1 MSRHSAYSHSAND
14 LSRRS
19 AALLTRISMRPNWL
33 SAASAIAC
41 TALASATSPIWTSA
55 LPPAASI
62 SRTTASA
69 SVCLLRALTRTD
81 APSAASVS
89 AIARP
94 ILRPA
99 PVTIATLPVSS
110 LVMTSLSAQRRK
122 VDAAPVE
129 RRQQFQGS
137 IALRLCPAAV
147 RGIEGKFVDHV
158 LPRQRLLGAAAQMR
172 LPLLDHAA
180 VLQGD
185 ADMAGIVVWI
195 GILGIDH
202 EFDFR

>member
-1 MSRHSAYSHSAND
+1 
-14 LSRRS
+14 
-19 AALLTRISMRPNWL
+19 
-33 SAASAIAC
+33 
-41 TALASATSPIWTSA
+41 
-55 LPPAASI
+55 
-62 SRTTASA
+62 
-69 SVCLLRALTRTD
+69 
-81 APSAASVS
+81 PSAASVS

-129 RRQQFQGS
+129 RRQQLQGS
-137 IALRLCPAAV
+137 VALRLCPAAV

-158 LPRQRLLGAAAQMR
+158 LPCQRLLGAAAQMR
-172 LPLLDHAA
+172 LPFLDDAA
-180 VLQGD
+180 VVQGD
-185 ADMAGIVVWI
+185 ADVAGIATWI

-202 EFDFR
+202 ELDFRGQRQHTRIADRAVAEGAKPDATMDKTGREQIGRGE